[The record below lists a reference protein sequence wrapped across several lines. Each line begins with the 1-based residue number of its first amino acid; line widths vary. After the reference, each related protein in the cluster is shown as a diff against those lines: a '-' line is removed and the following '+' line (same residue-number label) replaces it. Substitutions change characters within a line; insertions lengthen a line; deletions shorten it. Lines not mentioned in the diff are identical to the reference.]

1 MGTLIPNS
9 RLMNKKTF
17 TTITVAVV
25 LVVAAFMASAQKPYT
40 VVFYNLEN
48 LFDTINDPDVLDE
61 EFLPDGAK
69 AWNTAKYTKKLQN
82 IEQVFW
88 DISSKNR
95 DFPTVIGVAE
105 VENRNVLEDIVMQGK
120 MMHGNYRI
128 CHYDSPDAR
137 GVDVAF
143 LYRPDNFELEGSRPM
158 PVRIPDQPNFRTR
171 DVLMMWGKIDGEDF
185 CFMVAHWP
193 SRLGGAAASE
203 PKRMIAAQVMRDA
216 ADSILQANPSCKIVM
231 MGDFNDDPTDRSV
244 VETLGCKSKIKDLKA
259 GDLFNPY
266 IAMLKAGYGTLAYN
280 DAWNIFDNIV
290 VSENLAVGSTGDLK
304 LLRAGKSKFYGNIF
318 NAPYLFQQ
326 SGQYKGYPLRTF
338 VGNDFQGGYSDHLPV
353 YILIGK

>member
-1 MGTLIPNS
+1 MK
-9 RLMNKKTF
+9 RL
-17 TTITVAVV
+17 TITFVVAVLAV
-25 LVVAAFMASAQKPYT
+25 WALMASAQKPHT
-40 VVFYNLEN
+40 VMFYNLEN
-48 LFDTINDPDVLDE
+48 LFDTINDPDVRDE
-61 EFLPDGAK
+61 EFLPDGVK

-82 IEQVFW
+82 IEQVLW
-88 DISSKNR
+88 GISAQNR
-95 DFPTVIGVAE
+95 EFPTVIGVSE
-105 VENRNVLEDIVMQGK
+105 IENRNVLEDIVMQGK
-120 MMHGNYRI
+120 LARGNYRI

-143 LYRPDNFELEGSRPM
+143 LYRPDRFQLEGSRPL
-158 PVRIPDQPNFRTR
+158 PVKIADLPNFRTR
-171 DVLMMWGKIDGEDF
+171 DVLLMWGRIEGEDF

-203 PKRMIAAQVMRDA
+203 PKRMAAAKVMRDA
-216 ADSILQANPSCKIVM
+216 ADSILQVNPDCKIVM

-244 VETLGCKSKIKDLKA
+244 VETLGCKGKIKDLKK

-290 VSENLAVGSTGDLK
+290 VSENLAVGSAGSLK
-304 LLRAGKSKFYGNIF
+304 LLKAGKSKFYGHIF
-318 NAPYLFQQ
+318 SAPYLFQQ

-338 VGNDFQGGYSDHLPV
+338 VGNNFQGGYSDHLPV
-353 YILIGK
+353 FILIGK